1 MQRHKIR
8 ALSWALYDWA
18 NSGFAT
24 TVMAGFFP
32 LFFKQFYCAGVDPT
46 TSTARLG
53 WATSLAS
60 LAVAI
65 MAPLAGAVADA
76 QGSKKRFLLIF
87 TLSGAFS
94 TAALT
99 LVGHGQWFPALCLYC
114 TALFSFSG
122 GNVFY
127 DSLLNTVAGP
137 KHRDSVSS
145 MGFSL
150 GYLGGGILL
159 TLNVTFLLYPDWWG
173 IGSTEAAVRIS
184 FLSVA
189 VWWCIFSVPLFINVD
204 ERQPD
209 KYTSISVKTA
219 LIRLKNTLTRIQ
231 QQRSPFI
238 FLIAYWFYMDG
249 VSSVIRMA
257 VDYGLSIGLGSKGL
271 ISALLIVQFV
281 GFPATLVM
289 EKLARRIGTANTIIC
304 SIITYAAVT
313 IWASRME
320 NVLEFYLLA
329 VVIGMV
335 QGSIQA
341 LSRSLFSNMI
351 PEGEEAELFGF
362 YNIVGRFA
370 AIIGPLLIGT
380 IASLTGSPRIGILS
394 LLPLFLIGGITL
406 MYARA
411 GTAGT

>member
-1 MQRHKIR
+1 
-8 ALSWALYDWA
+8 
-18 NSGFAT
+18 
-24 TVMAGFFP
+24 MAGFFP

-122 GNVFY
+122 GNIFY
-127 DSLLNTVAGP
+127 DSLLNTVAAP
-137 KHRDSVSS
+137 QHRDSVSS
-145 MGFSL
+145 LGFSL

-173 IGSTEAAVRIS
+173 IDSTEAAVRLS

-189 VWWCIFSVPLFINVD
+189 VWWCIFSVPLFINVP
-204 ERQPD
+204 ERQPE
-209 KYTSISVKTA
+209 KYTTISVKTA
-219 LIRLKNTLTRIQ
+219 FTRLKSTFARIQ
-231 QQRSPFI
+231 HQRRPFM

-257 VDYGLSIGLGSKGL
+257 VDYGLSIGLGAKGL
-271 ISALLIVQFV
+271 ISALLIVQFI
-281 GFPATLVM
+281 GFPATLAM
-289 EKLARRIGTANTIIC
+289 GKLARRLGTANTIIC
-304 SIITYAAVT
+304 SIVTYATVT

-329 VVIGMV
+329 VVIGMI

-341 LSRSLFSNMI
+341 LSRSIFSNMI
-351 PEGEEAELFGF
+351 PEGEEAEFFGF

-370 AIIGPLLIGT
+370 AIIGPVLIGT
-380 IASLTGSPRIGILS
+380 VAAFTGNPRIGILA
-394 LLPLFLIGGITL
+394 LLPLFFIGGITL
-406 MYARA
+406 MYSRA
-411 GTAGT
+411 GTAET